1 MKMKLLV
8 CLNVALLAGVYSVS
22 ATQTARDTWDA
33 LNLIGNLYPA
43 NTSVTND
50 PSSVGF
56 VATSPWITNPDEH
69 NNNTLISIRSFFP
82 EPWDYGLP
90 PNYDG
95 STVAICEDNSF
106 PGNTGTPPPSLWTSG
121 DWMVRQMAPGSA
133 INFNANGEYYLEM
146 HVGMETDAQYAGD
159 IPATGAGGIG
169 FADGAT
175 TSANFVAI
183 GVTGT
188 NLFLGPAN
196 GSNPWGTIPASKTD
210 FISQGTLGQAGNP
223 NSLIYNPVNDPAFGA
238 AFTLTN
244 FTGGPYFVNAFGT
257 NRLTQLNGDGIMILG
272 HLVTHA
278 GGNATMQVKFYNV
291 DDGDTMDITPAGI
304 TWDCSYSFNYS
315 GIMSNMLVFENG
327 EFPLYI
333 YDFRVGTTL
342 TDVVGMD
349 SEIVVAPKPN
359 VTVGTPL
366 NLTNNVGLAN
376 AASNPDLS
384 GNPNYGLL
392 AYQWQQN
399 GQNIL
404 NATNSYL
411 NIASASTSDPAMPAG
426 TDAGTYASIA
436 TDVSGIWGTVT
447 SAPVVITVSSP
458 VVPVITSV
466 TPSPDL
472 QTVVVTYSQL
482 VNGAAAV
489 PGNYAL
495 SGGVTVSSVSVAT
508 VNFVTVA
515 TLTTTTEPLATRLT
529 LTINGVQNLAGLS
542 LTPNTTSFW
551 TDMHATGYADY
562 YAWYDS
568 SAAVS
573 TPVFYSAYPSS
584 STPTPAPGFSA
595 TYTSWEAPLV
605 NVTPSGGGAT
615 QNTTYGARMYGWFIP
630 PVTTNYVF
638 FVSADDACRL
648 SLSTNSDPANLRIV
662 AVENIWSPSDNWT
675 NYSSAYPPNTQ
686 PPYAA
691 HRGSGSNDQNPSG
704 GGGFGGPGGDWDP
717 GPDQNRSDEFLTA
730 LSDEISGAWP
740 NETGV
745 VYGGGIIQD
754 VVQGSTQFWP
764 ALDSNGNALITLQ
777 AGQSYYMQADHV
789 QEYGGGN
796 LSVTYKFASSPGSR
810 NNDPATGATS
820 IMAGG
825 QIAAI
830 VPFAPS
836 LSITIAG
843 GSPAIT
849 YAGILS
855 ASTTVNGTYTD
866 VPGASSPYHP
876 TGAGTMF
883 FRTHE

>member
-1 MKMKLLV
+1 MIMKMKLLV
-8 CLNVALLAGVYSVS
+8 CLNLTLLAGVYSVS

-43 NTSVTND
+43 NQSVTND

-56 VATSPWITNPDEH
+56 VATSPWITNPAEH

-106 PGNTGTPPPSLWTSG
+106 PGSTGTPAPSLWTSG

-146 HVGMETDAQYAGD
+146 HVGMEFDAQFGGD

-175 TSANFVAI
+175 TNANFVAI

-196 GSNPWGTIPASKTD
+196 GGNPWGTIPASKTD
-210 FISQGTLGQAGNP
+210 YISQGTLGQAGNP
-223 NSLIYNPVNDPAFGA
+223 NSLIYNPVNDPAYGA

-278 GGNATMQVKFYNV
+278 GGNATMQVKFYNI
-291 DDGDTMDITPAGI
+291 DDGDIMDITPAGI
-304 TWDCSYSFNYS
+304 SWDCTYSFNYS

-349 SEIVVAPKPN
+349 SEVVVAPRPN

-376 AASNPDLS
+376 SASNPTLS

-392 AYQWQQN
+392 TYQWQQN

-404 NATNSYL
+404 NATNNYL
-411 NIASASTSDPAMPAG
+411 AIASASTSDPAMPAG
-426 TDAGTYASIA
+426 TDAGTYTSIA
-436 TDVSGIWGTVT
+436 TDVSGTWGTVT

-472 QTVVVTYSQL
+472 QTVIVTYSQL

-489 PGNYAL
+489 PGNYVL
-495 SGGVTVSSVSVAT
+495 SSGVTVSSVSVAT
-508 VNFVTVA
+508 INFVTVA

-551 TDMHATGYADY
+551 TDMYATGYADY
-562 YAWYDS
+562 YAWLDASGY
-568 SAAVS
+568 SAAS
-573 TPVFYSAYPSS
+573 FYAIYSFN
-584 STPTPAPGFSA
+584 TPTPAPGFSA
-595 TYTSWEAPLV
+595 TYTRWEAPIV
-605 NVTPSGGGAT
+605 NVNPSGGGAA
-615 QNTTYGARMYGWFIP
+615 QNTSYGARMYGWFIP

-638 FVSADDACRL
+638 FVSADDACEL
-648 SLSTNSDPANLRIV
+648 CLSTNSDPANLRII
-662 AVENIWSPSDNWT
+662 AAEDLWSGSDSWT
-675 NYSSAYPPNTQ
+675 NYSTEFPTGD
-686 PPYAA
+686 
-691 HRGSGSNDQNPSG
+691 HRGQGIANNSPGTGAG
-704 GGGFGGPGGDWDP
+704 GWDS
-717 GPDQNRSDEFLTA
+717 GPDQNRSDEFIAAYTA
-730 LSDEISGAWP
+730 DSSGAWSA
-740 NETGV
+740 TQLGF
-745 VYGGGIIQD
+745 ITD
-754 VVQGSTQFWP
+754 VVQTGGPFWDT
-764 ALDSNGNALITLQ
+764 LDSNGNAVITLQ
-777 AGQSYYMQADHV
+777 AGQQYYIQATHL
-789 QEYGGGN
+789 QEFGGAD
-796 LSVTYKFASSPGSR
+796 LSVTYKFASNPGNRS
-810 NNDPATGATS
+810 NDPATGVASDMTGS
-820 IMAGG
+820 

-830 VPFAPS
+830 VPFAPA
-836 LSITIAG
+836 LSITTAG
-843 GSPAIT
+843 GSPVIT
-849 YAGILS
+849 YTGILS
-855 ASTTVNGTYTD
+855 ASPTVNGTYTD
-866 VPGASSPYHP
+866 VASASSPYHP
-876 TGAGTMF
+876 TGGGTMF